1 MQEPIALSRN
11 KAQYLW
17 WFWSTAQPSERLR
30 TEATHEAV
38 MSGEFLTFDR
48 KQERLVGT
56 VTHQPMQRLLDT
68 VNSYRDV
75 LSMLRD
81 REPARETLGQAVPNG
96 SGPLV
101 THLQDSAFLDRSVD
115 PTTVIVGEMSVRGLM
130 QKVSSLPERLE
141 LAAES
146 GAKRVLVPSENK
158 RDLAD
163 VSDEILNRIQ
173 PIFYTDPIQ
182 AAIRAMALE

>member
-56 VTHQPMQRLLDT
+56 VTHQAMQRLLDT

-75 LSMLRD
+75 LSTLRD
-81 REPARETLGQAVPNG
+81 REPAPEALGQAVPNG

-101 THLQDSAFLDRSVD
+101 IHLRDSA
-115 PTTVIVGEMSVRGLM
+115 
-130 QKVSSLPERLE
+130 
-141 LAAES
+141 
-146 GAKRVLVPSENK
+146 
-158 RDLAD
+158 
-163 VSDEILNRIQ
+163 
-173 PIFYTDPIQ
+173 
-182 AAIRAMALE
+182 